1 VSIFQTPHTCIHTS
15 PVLILKLPS
24 PYGKSQASGAG
35 DEADSAACV
44 VDEGWVLAGDAIEE
58 APELAGLV
66 ELALL
71 RASPSRLRL
80 AAHSRLRVQLPP
92 RPAASALPRAAAS
105 TPSRLRLAAP
115 SRLRL
120 AARHTHSR
128 ADLSRRC
135 LGFEHWHVS
144 GVIRF
149 GEGIRRR
156 EGHFS
161 LLTSHMNFFYF
172 LKKSKIQVEANG
184 VTCQGKQHLYFEIVR
199 AKSQS

>member
-105 TPSRLRLAAP
+105 TPSCLHAQPPLPCRAPRPVASALQHAHPLTRGSQPPLLR
-115 SRLRL
+115 
-120 AARHTHSR
+120 
-128 ADLSRRC
+128 
-135 LGFEHWHVS
+135 
-144 GVIRF
+144 
-149 GEGIRRR
+149 
-156 EGHFS
+156 
-161 LLTSHMNFFYF
+161 
-172 LKKSKIQVEANG
+172 
-184 VTCQGKQHLYFEIVR
+184 VR
-199 AKSQS
+199 ALTCLWSDSVWWRDKKGGAL